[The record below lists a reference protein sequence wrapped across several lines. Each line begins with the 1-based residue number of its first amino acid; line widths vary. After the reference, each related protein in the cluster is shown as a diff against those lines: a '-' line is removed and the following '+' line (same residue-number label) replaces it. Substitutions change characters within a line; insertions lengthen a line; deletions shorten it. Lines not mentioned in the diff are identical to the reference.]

1 MELRFVLG
9 RERCGDSYNKD
20 IRGRRALGEGA
31 HTGGDYCAPR
41 LVYDGHLPQIDES
54 KRAIDKNDNKVI
66 CTICM
71 CNLYTH
77 FL

>member
-9 RERCGDSYNKD
+9 RERCGDSYKKD

-71 CNLYTH
+71 FNLHIH